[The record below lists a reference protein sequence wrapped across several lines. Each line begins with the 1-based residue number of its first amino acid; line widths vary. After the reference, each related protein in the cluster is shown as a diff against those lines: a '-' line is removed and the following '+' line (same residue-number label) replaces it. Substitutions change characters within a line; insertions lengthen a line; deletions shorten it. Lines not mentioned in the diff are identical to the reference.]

1 MDIFSLDADGIRKM
15 LDECRSDIAVIAARH
30 PEVMEA
36 FKNQY
41 ETDKKMYAKLPTF
54 IFVSTNAGLINTTI
68 RYRDFLRVLPMF
80 EQRPIWVENSPVVVR
95 FPSIRIPTP
104 LRLSSGCLRC
114 PRSNPTKK
122 DDKAQRY
129 CCALFAVQI
138 SNFNPFGSSPF

>member
-54 IFVSTNAGLINTTI
+54 ICVSTNAGLINTTI

-80 EQRPIWVENSPVVVR
+80 EQRPDLLDTNMGRELSRRRTIPLNQNSDSASAIFGMP
-95 FPSIRIPTP
+95 PMS
-104 LRLSSGCLRC
+104 
-114 PRSNPTKK
+114 KK
-122 DDKAQRY
+122 
-129 CCALFAVQI
+129 
-138 SNFNPFGSSPF
+138 